1 LETLSPS
8 LRKCA
13 LFEGLQADE
22 ISSLLG
28 CIKAVSR
35 RFFKGQMIISEDDRF
50 SLIGIVV
57 SGSVRLERIDF
68 FGERQVIGKAGPSEL
83 FGEVFVFSAV
93 PYKVDVLAA
102 TDCEILL
109 LHGSDAL
116 KVCHKACEFHNQLVL
131 NMVKIVSDKSLR
143 LNEKALILSQRT
155 TRSKILAFLDTKAKA
170 CLYNEFDIP
179 YDRQELAD
187 YLGVERSAMSAE
199 LSRMKRDGLIDYHK
213 NHFTLLAER

>member
-8 LRKCA
+8 LIKCA
-13 LFEGLQADE
+13 LFKGLQADE
-22 ISSLLG
+22 INSMLG

-35 RFFKGQMIISEDDRF
+35 KFFKGQMIISEDDKS
-50 SLIGIVV
+50 SLIGIVI
-57 SGSVRLERIDF
+57 SGSVRIERIDF
-68 FGERQVIGKAGPSEL
+68 FGERQVIGKAGPSEI
-83 FGEVFVFSAV
+83 FGEVFAFSGV
-93 PYKVDVLAA
+93 PYKVDILAA
-102 TDCEILL
+102 SDCEILL
-109 LHGSDAL
+109 LQSSDAL
-116 KVCHKACEFHNQLVL
+116 KVCSKACSFHNQLVL

-143 LNEKALILSQRT
+143 LNEKAMIMSQRT
-155 TRSKILAFLDTKAKA
+155 TRSKLLAFLDSKAKA

-187 YLGVERSAMSAE
+187 YLGVERSALSAE